1 MTETTWKS
9 LAHSRWECKYHVVF
23 IPKYRRKALYGE
35 IRASLGGIFHELAR
49 QKECRI
55 VEGHL
60 LIVEA
65 CLLMGEKN
73 VGCLVAVEGEKLRG
87 ILTDRDIALKVT
99 GAQKDPQQTKVR
111 DIMTANPTR
120 IAVSK
125 TLHDLTAL
133 MHSQHVRRVP
143 IVDGGEK
150 VLGMVSLDDLL
161 ILLGQE
167 MADIGQG
174 VSGALFRQ
182 PALAEEEAAPLPLD
196 WLMSY
201 L

>member
-1 MTETTWKS
+1 MS
-9 LAHSRWECKYHVVF
+9 LEKFCERSVVT
-23 IPKYRRKALYGE
+23 ISPEQNIIA
-35 IRASLGGIFHELAR
+35 
-49 QKECRI
+49 
-55 VEGHL
+55 
-60 LIVEA
+60 A
-65 CLLMGEKN
+65 CQLMREKN

-99 GAQKDPQQTKVR
+99 AEKKDPQQTKVR

-120 IAVSK
+120 ITVNK

-133 MHSQHVRRVP
+133 MHAHHVRRVP
-143 IVDGGEK
+143 IVDGGDK
-150 VLGMVSLDDLL
+150 VVGMITLDDLL

-167 MADIGQG
+167 LADIGQG

-182 PALAEEEAAPLPLD
+182 PSPAGEEESPMPLQ

>member
-1 MTETTWKS
+1 MS
-9 LAHSRWECKYHVVF
+9 LQKFCERPVVT
-23 IPKYRRKALYGE
+23 ISPE
-35 IRASLGGIFHELAR
+35 
-49 QKECRI
+49 QN
-55 VEGHL
+55 
-60 LIVEA
+60 IVEA
-65 CLLMGEKN
+65 CQLMREKN
-73 VGCLVAVEGEKLRG
+73 VGCVIAVEGEKLRG

-99 GAQKDPQQTKVR
+99 AEKKDPQQMKVR

-133 MHSQHVRRVP
+133 MHSHHVRRVP
-143 IVDGGEK
+143 IVDGGDK
-150 VLGMVSLDDLL
+150 VMGMITLDDLL

-167 MADIGQG
+167 LADIGQG

-182 PALAEEEAAPLPLD
+182 PTPAGEEESPMPLE

>member
-1 MTETTWKS
+1 MS
-9 LAHSRWECKYHVVF
+9 LQKFCERPVVTV
-23 IPKYRRKALYGE
+23 
-35 IRASLGGIFHELAR
+35 SLE
-49 QKECRI
+49 QN
-55 VEGHL
+55 
-60 LIVEA
+60 IVEA
-65 CLLMGEKN
+65 CQLMREKN

-99 GAQKDPQQTKVR
+99 AEKKDPQQTKVR

-120 IAVSK
+120 IVVSK

-133 MHSQHVRRVP
+133 MHTHHVRRVP
-143 IVDGGEK
+143 IMDGADK
-150 VLGMVSLDDLL
+150 VLGMVTLDDLL

-167 MADIGQG
+167 LADIGQG

-182 PALAEEEAAPLPLD
+182 PTPAGVEESPLPLE

>member
-1 MTETTWKS
+1 MS
-9 LAHSRWECKYHVVF
+9 LQKFCERPVVTV
-23 IPKYRRKALYGE
+23 
-35 IRASLGGIFHELAR
+35 SLE
-49 QKECRI
+49 QN
-55 VEGHL
+55 
-60 LIVEA
+60 IVEA
-65 CLLMGEKN
+65 CRLMREKN

-87 ILTDRDIALKVT
+87 ILTDRDITLKVT
-99 GAQKDPQQTKVR
+99 AEKKDPQQTKVR

-120 IAVSK
+120 IVVSK

-133 MHSQHVRRVP
+133 MHTHHVRRVP
-143 IVDGGEK
+143 IMDGADK
-150 VLGMVSLDDLL
+150 VLGMVTLDDLL

-167 MADIGQG
+167 LADIGQG

-182 PALAEEEAAPLPLD
+182 PTPAGVEESPLPLE

>member
-1 MTETTWKS
+1 MS
-9 LAHSRWECKYHVVF
+9 LQKFCEHPVVTV
-23 IPKYRRKALYGE
+23 
-35 IRASLGGIFHELAR
+35 SLE
-49 QKECRI
+49 QN
-55 VEGHL
+55 
-60 LIVEA
+60 IVEA
-65 CLLMGEKN
+65 CRLMREKN

-99 GAQKDPQQTKVR
+99 AEKKDPQQTKVR
-111 DIMTANPTR
+111 DIMTVNPTR
-120 IAVSK
+120 IVVSK

-133 MHSQHVRRVP
+133 MHTHHVRRVP
-143 IVDGGEK
+143 IMDGADK
-150 VLGMVSLDDLL
+150 VLGMVTLDDLL

-167 MADIGQG
+167 LADIGQG

-182 PALAEEEAAPLPLD
+182 PTPAGTEESPLPLE